1 MATPRYGSIEDYLG
15 AQTPAHR
22 AVVEELI
29 SIIQK
34 DFPELELVLAWNV
47 PQFKQ
52 GKDYVAGISTLTHY
66 AAFSPWSEAV
76 LDAHRSEL
84 GRLESTKH
92 LIRIPL
98 DWVVD
103 RELIGRMVRA
113 RLAELV

>member
-1 MATPRYGSIEDYLG
+1 MATPRYGSIEEYLQ

-22 AVVEELI
+22 VVVEALI
-29 SIIQK
+29 SAIRA
-34 DFPELELVLAWNV
+34 DFPDLELVLAWNV
-47 PQFKQ
+47 PHFKR

-76 LDAHRSEL
+76 MDAHRAEL
-84 GRLESTKH
+84 GGLESTKH

-98 DWVVD
+98 DGVVD
-103 RELIGRMVRA
+103 RDLIRRLVQA

>member
-1 MATPRYGSIEDYLG
+1 MASPRYGSIEDYLS

-29 SIIQK
+29 SAVQR

-52 GKDYVAGISTLTHY
+52 GSHYVAGISTLTHY

-76 LDAHRSEL
+76 LEAHRREL
-84 GRLESTKH
+84 GGLQSTKH

-98 DWVVD
+98 DWAVD
-103 RELIGRMVRA
+103 RDLIGRMVRA